1 MNIKI
6 SGLLLLFAFFLPITA
21 QSQIQKMSA
30 LSANKFLGVT
40 TIYDDQGDDVWGYV
54 SLYQKDKVEKE
65 FLELEYVI
73 LDKNLNKIGSNT
85 FTQFYVNTWFID
97 VYPTIRRAVK
107 KQNILYLSIQ
117 FSESSDAG
125 SMFFRK
131 INLDDF
137 SISDAEVVQESQKKQ
152 FTNET
157 SFKELGKI
165 QPLYG
170 LGIHGYIGYNGKN
183 KSDQYGNLYLD
194 VSDFD
199 IYDLDLNKK
208 WSLVYEKSKNKTEK
222 YFVVKVTKEYILLH
236 KSVKT
241 KENKKQWHSTLE
253 VFDFSTGQN
262 ILTIEKEDEHHLF
275 DEDIITIKDN
285 KLVIYD
291 MMFNHNKKEERNYNN
306 IIGYSCREYDLKSRT
321 LSNQRILKW
330 DAFKSYLNIDEF
342 GKIDND
348 FYIHPTGI
356 TTSSDG
362 KTVIA
367 FEGFK
372 PTKNTHILDL
382 YMVELDEQFKI
393 ESFLKVEKFK
403 NKIQKLEAYGNYL
416 SNNGYFDYLYSQKIK
431 GDDFVYFYQDN
442 EKELGLLT
450 RLKTNNW
457 VLGIITYSDGQ
468 FNQQK
473 INLKTGEG
481 KIYPMKAKNGYIL
494 LREVTGKETELRLE
508 KINY

>member
-6 SGLLLLFAFFLPITA
+6 SRLLLFIAFLLPVTV

-40 TIYDDQGDDVWGYV
+40 TIYDDQGEDVWGYL

-85 FTQFYVNTWFID
+85 FTQFYVNTWLVD
-97 VYPTIRRAVK
+97 VNPSIRRVIK
-107 KQNILYLSIQ
+107 KQNQLYLSIK
-117 FSESSDAG
+117 FSKFSDAG
-125 SMFFRK
+125 GMFFRR

-137 SISDAEVVQESQKKQ
+137 SISDAEIVQESQKKQ
-152 FTNET
+152 FANET

-165 QPLYG
+165 QPLYE
-170 LGIHGYIGYNGKN
+170 LGIYGYIGYNGKY

-194 VSDFD
+194 VSDFEV
-199 IYDLDLNKK
+199 YDLDLNKK
-208 WSLVYEKSKNKTEK
+208 WGLVYEKTKKETEK
-222 YFVVKVTKEYILLH
+222 YDVLKVIKEYLLLH

-241 KENKKQWHSTLE
+241 KENKNQWHSTLE

-262 ILTIEKEDEHHLF
+262 ILTIEREDEHYLF
-275 DEDIITIKDN
+275 AEEIITMKDN
-285 KLVIYD
+285 KLLIYD
-291 MMFNHNKKEERNYNN
+291 MMFNHNKKKERNYDN

-321 LSNQRILKW
+321 LSKQRILKW
-330 DAFKSYLNIDEF
+330 DAFKSHLNIDEF

-356 TTSSDG
+356 TTTSDG

-372 PTKNTHILDL
+372 PTRNTHILDL
-382 YMVELDEQFKI
+382 YMVELDQEFKI

-403 NKIQKLEAYGNYL
+403 NKINKIEAYGNYL
-416 SNNGYFDYLYSQKIK
+416 SSNGYFDYLSSQKIK
-431 GDDFVYFYQDN
+431 GNDYAYFYQDN
-442 EKELGLLT
+442 EKETGLFT

-457 VLGIITYSDGQ
+457 VLGIVTYSDGQ

-494 LREVTGKETELRLE
+494 LKEITDKETELRLE